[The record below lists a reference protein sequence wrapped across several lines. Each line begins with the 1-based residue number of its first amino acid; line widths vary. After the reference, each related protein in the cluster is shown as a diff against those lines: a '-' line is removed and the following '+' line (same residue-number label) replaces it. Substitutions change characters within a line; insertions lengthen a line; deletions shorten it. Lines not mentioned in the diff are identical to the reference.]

1 MNVLLVEDNVG
12 DQRLISTAMARTAPE
27 VALHVTGDGVEAL
40 GFLRRQEPFLEAPRP
55 HFVLLDL
62 ALPRMSG
69 FEVLREIKR
78 DPSLRAIPVVVMTSS
93 DAPGDVARA
102 YDHQATAYF
111 TKPPRDFEV
120 VLHGVVDF
128 MRRME
133 LPEEPPARDLP
144 NAAPMPLDEERFR
157 LAVEASPSA
166 MVMVDRAGRILMVN
180 AETERLF
187 GYLRNELV
195 GRRIEVLVPDR
206 FRGDHP
212 GKRAAFHREPERRP
226 MGAGRELFA
235 VRKDGTEFP
244 VEIGLN
250 PIETPEGSLVLSAI
264 VNITERRQAEDR
276 FRLAVESSPY
286 GVVMVDRAG
295 TIVMVNTEAERMFGY
310 GRDELQGLPVD
321 VLVPKRFGN
330 AHPQHRVGFY
340 ARPQARA
347 MGAGRDLYAV
357 RKDSSE
363 IPVEIGLTPIN
374 SEEGPLVMC
383 SVIDITRRKRA
394 DEALA
399 ARTEEL
405 ARSNSELE
413 QFASVAS
420 HDLQEPLRM
429 VSGFTALLERDYG
442 DALDETAREY
452 IHFASD
458 GATRMQR
465 MIRDL
470 LAYSRVTS
478 RAEHPGPVA
487 ADLALDAAL
496 GNLQVAVEESG
507 AQIDRQRLPKVL
519 ADELQL
525 VAVFQNLV
533 ANAIKFRRVNPP
545 TIRISAARHRGK
557 QVFSVADDGI
567 GIAPEHTAAVFQVF
581 RQLHSRERY
590 PGTGIGLAICKRIVE
605 RHGGNIWVESTPG
618 KGTTFYF
625 DLPAA

>member
-12 DQRLISTAMARTAPE
+12 DQRLITTALARTAPE
-27 VALHVTGDGVEAL
+27 VALHVTGDGLEAMA
-40 GFLRRQEPFLEAPRP
+40 FLRREQEFAAAPRP
-55 HFVLLDL
+55 QFVLLDL

-69 FEVLREIKR
+69 FDVLREIKR
-78 DPSLRAIPVVVMTSS
+78 DPALRMIPVVVMTSS

-102 YDHQATAYF
+102 YEHQATAYF
-111 TKPPRDFEV
+111 TKPARDFET
-120 VLHGVVDF
+120 VLCGVVNF
-128 MRRME
+128 MRRIE
-133 LPEEPPARDLP
+133 VPDEP
-144 NAAPMPLDEERFR
+144 APGEVPGIGPVALDEERFR

-166 MVMVDRAGRILMVN
+166 MVMVNRGGRILMVN

-206 FRGDHP
+206 YRGDHP
-212 GKRAAFHREPERRP
+212 GKRAAFHRAPERRP

-250 PIETPEGSLVLSAI
+250 PIDTPSGSLVLSAI
-264 VNITERRQAEDR
+264 VNITERRQADDR

-286 GVVMVDRAG
+286 GVVMVNRGG

-310 GRDELQGLPVD
+310 ARDELVGSQMAM
-321 VLVPKRFGN
+321 LVPDRFRDG
-330 AHPQHRVGFY
+330 HPQHRVGFY

-357 RKDSSE
+357 RKDGTE
-363 IPVEIGLTPIN
+363 IPVEIGLTPID
-374 SEEGPLVMC
+374 SAEGALVMC
-383 SVIDITRRKRA
+383 SVVNITQRKRA
-394 DEALA
+394 DEVLA

-405 ARSNSELE
+405 ARSNAELE

-429 VSGFTALLERDYG
+429 VSGFTALLQRDYA
-442 DALDETAREY
+442 DQLDETAHEY

-478 RAEHPGPVA
+478 RAESPDRVNAGA
-487 ADLALDAAL
+487 ALEAAL
-496 GNLQVAVEESG
+496 GNLQVAIEESG
-507 AQIDRQRLPKVL
+507 ALIECGPMPTVL

-533 ANAIKFRRVNPP
+533 GNAIKFRRMDPP
-545 TIRISAARHRGK
+545 TIRVSASPQRDK
-557 QVFSVADDGI
+557 QVFAVTDDGI
-567 GIAPEHTAAVFQVF
+567 GIASEHTTAVFQVF
-581 RQLHSRERY
+581 RRLHSKERY
-590 PGTGIGLAICKRIVE
+590 PGTGIGLAICKRIIE
-605 RHGGNIWVESTPG
+605 RHGGNIWVQSVPG
-618 KGTTFYF
+618 SGTTFYF
-625 DLPAA
+625 DLPTA